1 MEDGVFDLIQKEE
14 NYQRRTL
21 RLIPSE
27 NYVSPEVLRALGSVL
42 GNRYSE
48 GYPKK
53 RYYQGQ
59 TFIDEIES
67 LAIERAQKVF
77 GVPFVNVQP
86 YSGSVANSAVYFGLL
101 EPGDTIMGMS
111 LDSGGHLTHGT
122 PKITFSGKFFNSV
135 SYSVSENGF
144 LDYEK
149 VRNLALEYKPKL
161 IISGATAYPRTL
173 DFEKFGQIAAEVSA
187 FHMADI
193 SHIAGLVATGN
204 HPSPVGFAD
213 IVTTTTHKTL
223 RGPKGAL
230 IMVTNRGLEKDP
242 DLGLKINKA
251 VFPGMQGGP
260 HENNIAG
267 IAVCLLEAQ
276 KPEFVQY
283 AKKVISNASTLA
295 NELTSRGFSLV
306 TGGTDN
312 HLILADVRN
321 KAPDGWFLAWA
332 LEYANII
339 VNRNAIPFDP
349 NPPFYPSG
357 IRMGTPAITTAGLSE
372 KHMSMVANWM
382 DVVSQAAF
390 RIVSKTI
397 PENKIEPIDKMTR
410 LKIKEQLSQ
419 DDIIL
424 DISSQ
429 VAEFCQENYC
439 LPSSI

>member
-1 MEDGVFDLIQKEE
+1 MEDEVFGLIQKEE
-14 NYQRRTL
+14 NFQKRTL

-27 NYVSPEVLRALGSVL
+27 NYVSSEVLRALGSGL

-48 GYPKK
+48 GYPQK

-59 TFIDEIES
+59 EFVDEIES

-77 GVPFVNVQP
+77 GVPFANVQP

-111 LDSGGHLTHGT
+111 LDSGGHLTHGM

-135 SYSVSENGF
+135 SYAVSEDGS

-161 IISGATAYPRTL
+161 IISGATAYPRTI
-173 DFEKFGQIAAEVSA
+173 DFEKFGQIATEVSA

-193 SHIAGLVATGN
+193 SHIAGLVATGT
-204 HPSPVGFAD
+204 HPSPVDFAD
-213 IVTTTTHKTL
+213 VITTTTHKTL

-230 IMVTNRGLEKDP
+230 IMVTSRGLAKDP
-242 DLGLKINKA
+242 NLSSKINKA

-276 KPEFVQY
+276 EPEFAQY
-283 AKKVISNASTLA
+283 AQKVISNASTLA
-295 NELTSRGFSLV
+295 YELTSRGFSLL

-312 HLILADVRN
+312 HLILVDVRN
-321 KAPDGWFLAWA
+321 KVPDGWFLAWA
-332 LEYANII
+332 LEYAGII

-357 IRMGTPAITTAGLSE
+357 IRLGTPAITTAGLSE
-372 KHMSMVANWM
+372 KHMSTIANWI
-382 DVVSQAAF
+382 DAVAKATS
-390 RIVSKTI
+390 RIVSEAI
-397 PENKIEPIDKMTR
+397 PENKIEGIDKVAR
-410 LKIKEQLSQ
+410 SQIKEQLSQ
-419 DDIIL
+419 DDTIL
-424 DISSQ
+424 GISSQ
-429 VAEFCQENYC
+429 IEKFCQENYC
-439 LPSSI
+439 FPFN